1 MNFLGK
7 QIIKTADYNAIMLF
21 ADKIPQLA
29 VIEEA
34 IPFRA
39 ASGSSSSVEQSH
51 GTLLTELWYPRYV
64 GILNFRLNITF
75 ALYKNVRLFETL
87 VHANANQI
95 I

>member
-39 ASGSSSSVEQSH
+39 ASGSSASVEQSH
-51 GTLLTELWYPRYV
+51 GTLLTEL
-64 GILNFRLNITF
+64 
-75 ALYKNVRLFETL
+75 
-87 VHANANQI
+87 
-95 I
+95 